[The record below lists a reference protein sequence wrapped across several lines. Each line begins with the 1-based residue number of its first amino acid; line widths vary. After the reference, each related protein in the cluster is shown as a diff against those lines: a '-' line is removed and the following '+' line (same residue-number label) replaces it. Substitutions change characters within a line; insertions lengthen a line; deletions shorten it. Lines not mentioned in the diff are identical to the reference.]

1 MTGFGLFGAITL
13 IATMGVV
20 AVCLILYL
28 RIMSKRHFKCP
39 YCGQR
44 FKASTMKT
52 FFSFNN
58 SADKVLTC
66 PACGKTGTMDFQ
78 HDEDYDPNAE
88 ESVTPP
94 AEEWSEEAEAMQ
106 NEAEYA
112 KSEKKD

>member
-1 MTGFGLFGAITL
+1 MTGFGMFGAITL
-13 IATMGVV
+13 IATVGVV
-20 AVCLILYL
+20 AVCMILYI

-66 PACGKTGTMDFQ
+66 PSCGKTGTMDFQ

-88 ESVTPP
+88 EEPP
-94 AEEWSEEAEAMQ
+94 PLAEEPDEPEA
-106 NEAEYA
+106 NEQT
-112 KSEKKD
+112 K